1 MYRFL
6 LLFTLLVPL
15 AFPATVV
22 RVDLD
27 CVVHPVSV
35 SILGHALD
43 LAAERNASLVILRL
57 DTPGGLMEASRE
69 MVERM
74 MASPIPVVTYVAPG
88 GARAASAGFF
98 LLLASDVAAM
108 APATRTGAASPVL
121 LGQEIDPV
129 MRRKIE
135 SDAGAW
141 LRTLAEQRG
150 RNAQLAEKAVS
161 EAKSFTEKEA
171 LDAGLIDLIA
181 ADEAALLRLLEGRT
195 IRRPQREPITLT
207 LGQTTVVTYEP
218 TLRESVMKSISDPNI
233 ALLLLMAGAMGLY
246 IEASMPGL
254 IAPGVL
260 GGILL
265 LLGLAALSVL
275 PINWLGAALILLA
288 IVLFVLEAKIASHGI
303 LGTGGALSLVLG
315 AMMLV
320 EGPPEFRVSPATA
333 LVLGLPFAAIS
344 IFLATLVFRTHQH
357 KVETGSAGMVG
368 ELGRALTPLSPN
380 GTVFVHGEYWNA
392 TSTTPVAEG
401 APVRVRAI
409 QGLLVEVE
417 PVEPTR

>member
-1 MYRFL
+1 MSRFL
-6 LLFTLLVPL
+6 LLFTLFVPL

-43 LAAERNASLVILRL
+43 LATERNASLVILRL

-181 ADEAALLRLLEGRT
+181 ADEAALLRQLEGRI
-195 IRRPQREPITLT
+195 IRRPQREPITIT
-207 LGQTTVVTYEP
+207 LGQPTVVTYEP

-233 ALLLLMAGAMGLY
+233 ALLLLMAGALGLY

-288 IVLFVLEAKIASHGI
+288 LVLFVLEAKIASHGI

-333 LVLGLPFAAIS
+333 LALGLPFAAIS
-344 IFLATLVFRTHQH
+344 IFLATLVF
-357 KVETGSAGMVG
+357 E
-368 ELGRALTPLSPN
+368 
-380 GTVFVHGEYWNA
+380 
-392 TSTTPVAEG
+392 
-401 APVRVRAI
+401 RVR
-409 QGLLVEVE
+409 
-417 PVEPTR
+417 